1 MFKNRKIILA
11 GIFMA
16 AVMLFTIPAFAGS
29 SGSQTGYVTAPSLN
43 DRSGPSTAYPRLGSF
58 KQGQAITILG
68 QTNGWDKVYYNGQTA
83 YVSGNYVSTGSKSS
97 GTSSSSSSYNNSG
110 SSYSSSSAGSSRSG
124 SKLTRSAGTVQGP
137 SGKET
142 YYNLNMSGVVNIMR
156 NLGYSGSYWV
166 RSDGCK
172 MFGNYIMVA
181 ANLKVHPRGSIVQT
195 SLGAG
200 IVCDTGGFASSNPYQ
215 IDIATTW

>member
-1 MFKNRKIILA
+1 MFKKRNFILM

-16 AVMLFTIPAFAGS
+16 MIMLLAIPSFAGS
-29 SGSQTGYVTAPSLN
+29 AGSQTGYVTAPSLN
-43 DRSGPSTAYPRLGSF
+43 VRSGPSTAYPVLGALR
-58 KQGQAITILG
+58 KGQSVTVYG
-68 QTNGWDKVYYNGQTA
+68 QTNGWDQIYYNGKTA
-83 YVSGNYVSTGSKSS
+83 YVAGNYVSTGSSKSS
-97 GTSSSSSSYNNSG
+97 GTSASSKSYGNTG
-110 SSYSSSSAGSSRSG
+110 SSSASSSRS

-142 YYNLNMSGVVNIMR
+142 YYNMNMSGVVNIMR
-156 NLGYSGSYWV
+156 KQGYTGGYWV

-172 MFGNYIMVA
+172 MLGNYIMVA
-181 ANLKVHPRGSIVQT
+181 ANLNVHPRGSIVQT

-200 IVCDTGGFASSNPYQ
+200 IVCDTGTFASRNPYQ